1 MNLRAELALNRSA
14 HGQPMPGLFFR
25 PDDAVR
31 LEGCLSS
38 LLWEGRS
45 LALSSAN
52 EALLDHYAQ
61 WLVSRLRLRASCPVE
76 TYFPSSTQTMLSRF
90 DEQMARLTLQESLSD
105 IHQASPQRIWLVHDA
120 GALADHELQ
129 LLARLVGQFPGAG
142 IRVVLLGAGLRGQ
155 QAMAVPGRR
164 FLRWDID
171 IPNPEE
177 AQAMRL
183 RARAEGCEHQVA
195 ELLRHVQPLQPL
207 PARRPEP
214 QRWFRAFGRFSRFGR
229 FGPVSLARTSRAA
242 WWCGGLLGSAAL
254 LTAAAFWLGLAPGL
268 TWPPLESLRSPAH
281 AAPAA
286 LPTEP
291 RVRGE
296 QRT

>member
-1 MNLRAELALNRSA
+1 MNLRAELSLNRSA

-31 LEGCLSS
+31 LEGCLTS

-171 IPNPEE
+171 IPTPEE

-214 QRWFRAFGRFSRFGR
+214 QRWFRPLRPAG
-229 FGPVSLARTSRAA
+229 LARTA

-254 LTAAAFWLGLAPGL
+254 LAAAAFWLAPGL

-286 LPTEP
+286 LPTES
-291 RVRGE
+291 RLRGE